1 MHGGYIHD
9 GEYARAHGH
18 RGICSESEWVQI
30 ERDLKLAEE
39 TGCSYHVCHIST
51 KESVR
56 LIREAKARGV
66 DVTCET
72 APHYLIYTDAD
83 LREDGCWKM
92 NPPLRSTEDKEE
104 LIRGILD
111 GTIDMIATDH
121 APHSA
126 EEKARGLEKS
136 AFGIVG
142 LECAFALMYTH
153 FVKTGIMTLERLV
166 ELMHGNPTKRFGVE
180 TEGFTVFDVSEPY
193 EIDPESFLSKG
204 RATPFES
211 HSVYGRCVMTAIN
224 GVPVYTDVKE

>member
-1 MHGGYIHD
+1 MP
-9 GEYARAHGH
+9 
-18 RGICSESEWVQI
+18 
-30 ERDLKLAEE
+30 ERRRRCGSRSGAAQSLCLE
-39 TGCSYHVCHIST
+39 TGCAYHVCHISA

-83 LREDGCWKM
+83 IKEDGCWKM
-92 NPPLRSTEDKEE
+92 NPPLRSAEDREE
-104 LIRGILD
+104 LIRGIID

-142 LECAFALMYTH
+142 LECAFALMFTH
-153 FVKTGIMTLERLV
+153 FVKTGIITLERLT
-166 ELMHGNPTKRFGVE
+166 ELMSTNAQKRFGIDI
-180 TEGFTVFDVSEPY
+180 GDDFTVFDVSEEY
-193 EIDPESFLSKG
+193 EIDPAEFLSKG
-204 RATPFES
+204 RATPFAG
-211 HSVYGRCVMTAIN
+211 HKVYGRCLLTVSDKKVAYC
-224 GVPVYTDVKE
+224 VSK